1 MFKSK
6 LGITVMGVRSDIVI
20 VGGGIIGLSAAI
32 ELKLR
37 GASVT
42 VLSRNSQQAAGP
54 VAAGMLAPQAEQL
67 PPSPLLD
74 LALRSRSLYEGWTR
88 KLEAITGLETGYWPC
103 GILAPV
109 YDRPESLELPQTPD
123 SPAIWL
129 EGADLDEHQP
139 GLSSEVAGAWWFPKD
154 AQVDTR
160 RHLMRSL
167 LSAARELGVDVRE
180 GVEVNNIVTDGQ
192 TVRNVETEEG
202 AIAGSHYIL
211 TAGAWSGQL
220 LSIPVRPIK
229 GQMLSLRVPDS
240 VPELPVRQVLF
251 GSHIYIVPRRDG
263 LIVLGATVEDVGFD
277 NSLTPAGVDT
287 LLSEAMR
294 LYPGLR
300 DFPIQE
306 FWWGFRPATPDEL
319 PILGPSPFANLTLA
333 TGHHRNGI
341 LLAPAT
347 AAVVAD
353 WVWEGKADPLLD
365 HFRWDRFSE
374 S

>member
-6 LGITVMGVRSDIVI
+6 MGITVMGGRSDIII
-20 VGGGIIGLSAAI
+20 VGGGIIGLSVAL
-32 ELKLR
+32 ELKMR

-42 VLSRNSQQAAGP
+42 VLSRHSQQAAGY
-54 VAAGMLAPQAEQL
+54 VGAGMLAPQAERI
-67 PPSPLLD
+67 PPSPLRD
-74 LALRSRSLYEGWTR
+74 LALRSRSLYEGWTQ
-88 KLEAITGLETGYWPC
+88 KLEAITGSDAGYWPC

-109 YDRPESLELPQTPD
+109 YDRPESVELPQTPD

-154 AQVDTR
+154 AQVDNR

-167 LSAARELGVDVRE
+167 LSAARELGVDVQE
-180 GVEVNNIVTDGQ
+180 GVAVKDIVTDGKAVQ
-192 TVRNVETEEG
+192 NVATDGG
-202 AIAGSHYIL
+202 AIAGYHYIL
-211 TAGAWSGQL
+211 AAGAWCGQL

-251 GSHIYIVPRRDG
+251 GSGIYIVPRRDG

-277 NSLTPAGVDT
+277 NSLTPAGIDT

-306 FWWGFRPATPDEL
+306 FWWGFRPTTPDEL
-319 PILGPSPFANLTLA
+319 PILGPSPFPNLTLA

-347 AAVVAD
+347 AEIVAD
-353 WVWEGKADPLLD
+353 WVYSGRADPLIG
-365 HFRWDRFSE
+365 HFRWNRFSK

>member
-1 MFKSK
+1 
-6 LGITVMGVRSDIVI
+6 MGVRSEIVI
-20 VGGGIIGLSAAI
+20 VGGGIIGLSVAI
-32 ELKLR
+32 ALKLR
-37 GASVT
+37 GATVT
-42 VLSRNSQQAAGP
+42 VLSRNLQESAGY

-74 LALRSRSLYEGWTR
+74 LAIRSRSLYEGWTR
-88 KLEAITGLETGYWPC
+88 KLEEIAGLETGYWPC

-109 YDRPESLELPQTPD
+109 YDRPESLEVPPIPD

-129 EGADLDEHQP
+129 EGADLEDRQP

-154 AQVDTR
+154 GQVDDR
-160 RHLMRSL
+160 RFLMRSL
-167 LSAARELGVDVRE
+167 LSAARELGVDVLE
-180 GVEVNNIVTDGQ
+180 GVEVKEIVTEGKAVRHVTTDG
-192 TVRNVETEEG
+192 G

-211 TAGAWSGQL
+211 AAGAWSGQL
-220 LSIPVRPIK
+220 LSVPIYPIK
-229 GQMLSLRVPDS
+229 GQLLSLRVPDS
-240 VPELPVRQVLF
+240 VPKLPVRQVLF
-251 GSHIYIVPRRDG
+251 GSDIYIVPRRDG
-263 LIVLGATVEDVGFD
+263 LIVLGATMEDVGFNND
-277 NSLTPAGVDT
+277 LTPYGIDA
-287 LLSEAMR
+287 LLSAAMR

-300 DFPIQE
+300 DFAIQE
-306 FWWGFRPATPDEL
+306 FWWGFRPTAPDEL

-347 AAVVAD
+347 AEVVAD
-353 WVWEGKADPLLD
+353 WVWEGKADPLLE